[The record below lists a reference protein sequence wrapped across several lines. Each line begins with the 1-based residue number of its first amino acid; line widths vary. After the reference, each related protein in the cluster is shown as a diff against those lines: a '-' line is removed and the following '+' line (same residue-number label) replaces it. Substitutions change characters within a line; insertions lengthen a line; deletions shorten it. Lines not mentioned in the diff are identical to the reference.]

1 MFRLMLQHSVRRVWA
16 PLLSESSVTAPSG
29 SFPKTAVADAK
40 LGGRRKRQSLE
51 RFSRQQKHKWRKKKM
66 IANSGLCVT
75 AAIKAEPN
83 SSLQTPAA
91 DTETGPLRWK
101 LREVNSPQV
110 CQLAKRN
117 TSKSLRPAP
126 LLWGCLELVA
136 ILWFVIQEVSAR
148 ARFSEQ
154 ACFAGTRS

>member
-1 MFRLMLQHSVRRVWA
+1 MQNWEEEEKDNPWNVFRDSKNIN
-16 PLLSESSVTAPSG
+16 E
-29 SFPKTAVADAK
+29 
-40 LGGRRKRQSLE
+40 E
-51 RFSRQQKHKWRKKKM
+51 KKKM

-75 AAIKAEPN
+75 AAIKAAPN

-91 DTETGPLRWK
+91 DTETGPLWWK

-126 LLWGCLELVA
+126 LL
-136 ILWFVIQEVSAR
+136 
-148 ARFSEQ
+148 
-154 ACFAGTRS
+154 